1 MFNWFKKK
9 KSLKDQVLS
18 LLRIAEILGLNQRNL
33 DNSKEY
39 LEYNEYGL
47 CFDILITQM
56 HEYNIEIDNE
66 VYLLISDIAAKMRLP
81 AEEYSFMQELV
92 RDNPQKTAAVIKF
105 LFHQQVLSG
114 EIENVKAVLT
124 PDTDLNE
131 LDELG
136 NSPLHWA
143 VMRGDL
149 DIVELLLSK
158 GANPNVLCSDGY
170 TPKWS
175 AADFGLN
182 EIEELLTSFGGKIAT
197 NENFDKVS
205 WSVFKGFL
213 NEPMPGEE

>member
-1 MFNWFKKK
+1 MIKWFKKK

-18 LLRIAEILGLNQRNL
+18 LLSIAKILGLNQRDI
-33 DNSKEY
+33 DNAAEY
-39 LEYNEYGL
+39 IDYREYEL
-47 CFDILITQM
+47 CFNILITQM

-66 VYLLISDIAAKMRLP
+66 VYLLISDIAAKMKLP

-92 RDNPQKTAAVIKF
+92 RDNPEKTAAVIKF
-105 LFHQQVLSG
+105 PFHQQVLSG

-124 PDTDLNE
+124 PDTNLNE

-158 GANPNVLCSDGY
+158 GANPNVFCSDGY

-175 AADFGLN
+175 AADFGLTG
-182 EIEELLTSFGGKIAT
+182 IEKLLTSFGGKIAT
-197 NENFDKVS
+197 NENFEKVS

>member
-1 MFNWFKKK
+1 MIKWFKKK

-18 LLRIAEILGLNQRNL
+18 LLGIAEILGLNQRNL
-33 DNSKEY
+33 DNAAWYIDYQEY
-39 LEYNEYGL
+39 EL

-56 HEYNIEIDNE
+56 HEYNIEIDKD
-66 VYLLISDIAAKMRLP
+66 VYSLISDIAEKMKLP
-81 AEEYSFMQELV
+81 VEKYSFMQELV
-92 RDNPQKTAAVIKF
+92 RDNPEKSAPMIKF
-105 LFHQQVLSG
+105 LLHQQVLSG

-124 PDTDLNE
+124 LDTNLDE

-158 GANPNVLCSDGY
+158 GANPNVVCSDGY

-175 AADFGLN
+175 AADFGLTG
-182 EIEELLTSFGGKIAT
+182 IEELLTSFGGKIAT